1 MDHRREDREREAI
14 RVVTEALADP
24 RLASGNHSD
33 EEWSTSRER
42 VQATRDRV
50 LADPRAAELEDRKHA
65 EITRRV
71 RALQSIRGARGST
84 GKQLSAQVDIG

>member
-14 RVVTEALADP
+14 RMVTEALADP
-24 RLASGNHSD
+24 RLGSGNHSD
-33 EEWSTSRER
+33 EEWSTSTAR

>member
-24 RLASGNHSD
+24 RLGSGNHSD
-33 EEWSTSRER
+33 EEWGTSTER
-42 VQATRDRV
+42 VQAIRDRI

-71 RALQSIRGARGST
+71 RALQTIRGARGST
-84 GKQLSAQVDIG
+84 RKQLSAQVDIG